1 MKIHIVQKGETLWNI
16 AQKYGVNFDELKKLN
31 AQLSNPEMIMPGM
44 KIKVPGHSGGGAKEK
59 PIHHHPTGKKEMPKA
74 EHPFL
79 PKKEAPM
86 PVAKPPKEKP
96 KKEKPHHIYQ
106 PVMPQPQ
113 PLPEIDINNY
123 YMMNMQQMQ
132 TQQMAQ
138 PAPPKE
144 KPVHHHKEESSYSPE
159 MPIQQPMYGCYPVP
173 QPCFDPCYPYPQP
186 HPYQGYMMPQ
196 VQGAMT
202 STPMMPFHTAPMAS
216 APMTGYGPQTYW
228 EWEESLDMHHT
239 HYAEAYNQ
247 VESSSDYQ
255 QMGMMP
261 GMAQPYPF
269 TGMPAPGFQQP
280 MMPQANFANPVGDC
294 GCGNQTSYYPQ
305 QPYGMHAQPMP
316 MHQGQMYQGYPPM
329 GTAMPPSYAMPMR
342 HENGEEDE

>member
-44 KIKVPGHSGGGAKEK
+44 KIKVPGHSGGGVKGK
-59 PIHHHPTGKKEMPKA
+59 TVHHHPSGKKEMPKA

-106 PVMPQPQ
+106 PIMPQPQ

-132 TQQMAQ
+132 AQQMQQ
-138 PAPPKE
+138 PAPPME

-159 MPIQQPMYGCYPVP
+159 MPIQQPMYGCYPMP
-173 QPCFDPCYPYPQP
+173 QPCFDPCYPYPQVQ
-186 HPYQGYMMPQ
+186 PYQGYMMPQ
-196 VQGAMT
+196 VHGAMT
-202 STPMMPFHTAPMAS
+202 GAPMMQYQPANVPIS
-216 APMTGYGPQTYW
+216 GYGPQPYW
-228 EWEESLDMHHT
+228 GSDESSDDMQHPYYGGTQH
-239 HYAEAYNQ
+239 Q
-247 VESSSDYQ
+247 MESSSDYQ
-255 QMGMMP
+255 HTGMMP
-261 GMAQPYPF
+261 GMAHPYP
-269 TGMPAPGFQQP
+269 GMPMPGFQQP
-280 MMPQANFANPVGDC
+280 MGC
-294 GCGNQTSYYPQ
+294 GCGNQMPHYHPHH
-305 QPYGMHAQPMP
+305 YGM
-316 MHQGQMYQGYPPM
+316 QGHMYRGYPPV
-329 GTAMPPSYAMPMR
+329 GTAIPPTYAMPVR
-342 HENGEEDE
+342 HDNGEGNE

>member
-59 PIHHHPTGKKEMPKA
+59 PVHHQQSGQKEMPKA
-74 EHPFL
+74 EHPFA

-96 KKEKPHHIYQ
+96 KKEKPQYIYQ

-123 YMMNMQQMQ
+123 YTMNMQQMQ
-132 TQQMAQ
+132 SQQMPQ
-138 PAPPKE
+138 PVPPKE
-144 KPVHHHKEESSYSPE
+144 KPVQHEEESPIQE
-159 MPIQQPMYGCYPVP
+159 MPVQQPMYGCYPMP

-186 HPYQGYMMPQ
+186 QPYQGYMMPQ

-202 STPMMPFHTAPMAS
+202 GAPMMPYQPHMPM
-216 APMTGYGPQTYW
+216 PGYGPQTQW
-228 EWEESLDMHHT
+228 EVDESSDDYVGMQQPYYGGTQH
-239 HYAEAYNQ
+239 Q
-247 VESSSDYQ
+247 MESSSDNQ
-255 QMGMMP
+255 HMGMGMMH
-261 GMAQPYPF
+261 GMAQPYPQP
-269 TGMPAPGFQQP
+269 GMQMAGFQQP
-280 MMPQANFANPVGDC
+280 MPPQANYMNQAGGDC
-294 GCGNQTSYYPQ
+294 GCGNQIPQ
-305 QPYGMHAQPMP
+305 FHPHPYGMQGQPMP
-316 MHQGQMYQGYPPM
+316 MQGQMYRGYPPV
-329 GTAMPPSYAMPMR
+329 GTAIPPTYAMPVR
-342 HENGEEDE
+342 PNHGEGNE